1 MKENRDKLYLE
12 RIIESIGRIEN
23 HISGCDFDCFANNL
37 KTYDAVLMQFV
48 NIGEMI
54 NRLSDTF
61 RETHDQMTWHAAIG
75 MRNEITHGYFNI
87 KPEVVWKTIKDELPS
102 LKADLT
108 KILNNSR

>member
-1 MKENRDKLYLE
+1 MKENRDQLYLE
-12 RIIESIGRIEN
+12 RIIESISKIEN
-23 HISGCDFDCFANNL
+23 HVIGYDFDRFANDL

-61 RETHDQMTWHAAIG
+61 REKHDQMTWHAAIG

-87 KPEVVWKTIKDELPS
+87 KPEVVWKTIKDDLPP
-102 LKADLT
+102 LKADLA
-108 KILNNSR
+108 KILNNSK